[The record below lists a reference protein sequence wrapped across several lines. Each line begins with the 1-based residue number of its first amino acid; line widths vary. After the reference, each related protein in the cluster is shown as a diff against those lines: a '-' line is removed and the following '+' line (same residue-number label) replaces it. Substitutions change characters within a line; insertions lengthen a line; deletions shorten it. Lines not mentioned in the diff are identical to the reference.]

1 MTQHRLYYQLLV
13 IPELLDPFA
22 AGPYTEALA
31 QRHGSPRNVPCTC
44 DMRRVLSPWLK
55 NDCFPLLKGHSSF

>member
-22 AGPYTEALA
+22 AGPYAEALA
-31 QRHGSPRNVPCTC
+31 QRHGFPK
-44 DMRRVLSPWLK
+44 MYHARVI
-55 NDCFPLLKGHSSF
+55 